1 MIPAESDA
9 PSIAP
14 TRQRVL
20 FLCVHNSARSQMA
33 EGMLRA
39 WGGDRFEALSAGSQA
54 TRIRPEAIAVMD
66 ELGVDVRGQRSKHVA
81 EFRGQ
86 PIDWAITT
94 CDEDQE
100 SCPVF
105 PAATH
110 HEYWPFDD
118 PAKAGGSVEARL
130 AVFRRVRDEL
140 AGRIREF
147 IARSG

>member
-1 MIPAESDA
+1 M
-9 PSIAP
+9 

-39 WGGDRFEALSAGSQA
+39 WADDRFEALSAGSEA
-54 TRIRPEAIAVMD
+54 TRVRPEAITVMD
-66 ELGVDVRGQRSKHVA
+66 ELGIDLRSHRSKHVA
-81 EFRGQ
+81 EFAGQ
-86 PIDWAITT
+86 HVDWAITT

-100 SCPVF
+100 ACPVF
-105 PAATH
+105 PAAIR

-118 PAKAGGSVEARL
+118 PSKADGSPAERL

-140 AGRIREF
+140 ASRIRAF
-147 IARSG
+147 IREAPSG